1 VEQACRRAIDLGA
14 YNYKS
19 VKSLLE
25 RNLENVDPEI
35 KQRIIPLHA
44 NVRGKSY
51 YKEENHD

>member
-1 VEQACRRAIDLGA
+1 VEQACLRALDLKA

-25 RNLENVDPEI
+25 RGLEKVNPEA
-35 KQRIIPLHA
+35 KQRIIPLHS

-51 YKEENHD
+51 YGEADHD